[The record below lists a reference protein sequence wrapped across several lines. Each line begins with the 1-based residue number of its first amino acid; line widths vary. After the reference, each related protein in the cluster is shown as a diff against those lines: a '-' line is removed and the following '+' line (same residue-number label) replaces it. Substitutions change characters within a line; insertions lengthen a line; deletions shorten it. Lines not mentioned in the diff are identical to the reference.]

1 MRLTYARVLFFQIE
15 EVGKALK
22 RNLLPSSQGGR
33 ITNSLMT
40 MGANV
45 CSMVFLT
52 ASPNRFL
59 RHLPATLPSDNI
71 LSVSTDTP
79 RSSARR
85 TPTPLFPRFATSTM
99 RAPADMDTPEP
110 SSVITDPAAAHTR

>member
-1 MRLTYARVLFFQIE
+1 MRLTRARVLLFQIE

-45 CSMVFLT
+45 CSMVFLS

-71 LSVSTDTP
+71 LSGEYRHPQIICKEDPDTFISEI
-79 RSSARR
+79 RNIDDARAR
-85 TPTPLFPRFATSTM
+85 GHGYA
-99 RAPADMDTPEP
+99 
-110 SSVITDPAAAHTR
+110 